1 MKKAFT
7 IIELIVVIVIL
18 GITAGL
24 GAEIIKFSF
33 DNKQR
38 TKTLNELE
46 LTAQSTIDFLSAHL
60 NESVRNSL
68 RLKKAENSDCSNN
81 ITDCKFV
88 FNIFAPEELGNNYN
102 IFEWARVA
110 SIERKKDLWSGVLL
124 TRKVINDALNKPDC
138 YKEIGGKTYFYC
150 SGIGEKYD
158 DNTKRGIYF
167 LGENIATSTSFMEK
181 DLYTLSVD
189 EVTDAAGNKH
199 KQSSIELKLDDRN
212 FTISAAYNI
221 VDKIEG
227 IIYDKNK
234 KELRYY
240 SNDWESSVKEG
251 FSTINQEKRL
261 LLKNVSEFK
270 ISSSNGTTRIRF
282 CIESGVT
289 PGSFVAKSTTIKVCK
304 TGVII

>member
-24 GAEIIKFSF
+24 GTEIIKFSY
-33 DNKQR
+33 DNKSR

-46 LTAQSTIDFLSAHL
+46 LTAQSTIDFLTAHL

-68 RLKKAENSDCSNN
+68 RLKRAENSDCSNK
-81 ITDCKFV
+81 IIDCKFV
-88 FNIFAPEELGNNYN
+88 FNIKGEELGNKYN

-110 SIERKKDLWSGVLL
+110 SIERKKDLWSGVVP
-124 TRKVINDALNKPDC
+124 TKKVISDALNDPDC

-150 SGIGEKYD
+150 SGIGEKYAA
-158 DNTKRGIYF
+158 NTKRGIYF

-181 DLYTLSVD
+181 DLYTLSID
-189 EVTDAAGNKH
+189 KTTGAK
-199 KQSSIELKLDDRN
+199 KSSIELKLKDRN

-227 IIYDKNK
+227 IIYDKDK

-240 SNDWESSVKEG
+240 SNDWESSVKAG
-251 FSTINQEKRL
+251 FKTSKQEKRL
-261 LLKNVSEFK
+261 LLQNVSEFK

-282 CIESGVT
+282 CIQSGVT
-289 PGSFVAKSTTIKVCK
+289 PGSFVAKPTIIKVCK